1 MTRVISIANEK
12 GGVAKTTTTLSLSGA
27 LVEVGYR
34 VLAID
39 LDPQA
44 NLSLS
49 LGQENARN
57 NSSLVDILLNAVPF
71 EQAIKPTDQ
80 EKLSLLPA
88 NNQLGLAERLFPSKA
103 NYNLL
108 LKNLLDAHK
117 DEYDFILIDCPPF
130 LGALTTNA
138 LMVSDLLVIPT
149 QAEYYSV
156 FALRNMMTLIRQ
168 IRANGNSKL
177 RYRLLLTMF
186 DKRNRIHCTLAEHL
200 RTTFAKGVFETVI
213 EVDTRLRESPIAGKS
228 IIYHAPKSRSALQ
241 YRFLAQEIIQYV
253 QN

>member
-12 GGVAKTTTTLSLSGA
+12 GGVAKTTTTLSLCGA
-27 LVEVGYR
+27 LVESGYR

-49 LGQENARN
+49 MGQENSKN
-57 NSSLVDILLNAVPF
+57 NYSVVDIVLNSIPF
-71 EQAIKPTDQ
+71 SEAIKPTDQ
-80 EKLSLLPA
+80 EKMFLLPS
-88 NNQLGLAERLFPSKA
+88 NSQLGLAERLFPSKV
-103 NYNLL
+103 NYNFL
-108 LKNLLDAHK
+108 LKNLLDEQK
-117 DEYDFILIDCPPF
+117 DSYDYILIDCPPF
-130 LGALTTNA
+130 LGSLTTNA
-138 LMVSDLLVIPT
+138 LMVSDLLILPT

-156 FALRNMMTLIRQ
+156 YALRNMMTLIRQ
-168 IRANGNSKL
+168 IRTNGNPGLK
-177 RYRLLLTMF
+177 YRLLLTMF

-213 EVDTRLRESPIAGKS
+213 EIDTRLRESPIAGQS

-241 YRFLAQEIIQYV
+241 YRFLAQEIIHYV